1 MRRRLTLVLAVL
13 LAPAACTGP
22 GFHGPD
28 ILYVATPE
36 DVGLQ
41 MLKTAAVTSDDTV
54 YDLGSGDGRL
64 VIAAAR
70 DFGARGVG
78 VEIDG
83 PLVQRSKEAA
93 LRAGVA
99 DRVIFLWQDLFAT
112 DITGATVVTLYLR
125 DDVNL
130 RLRPKL
136 LRELRPGTRVVSHDF
151 GMADWAPDQRLR
163 VRSADREHT
172 IYFWRIPADVAGEWT
187 GTLRMPGG
195 DESLTLALSQR
206 FQRVTGALAT
216 GGRTWP
222 LADATLDGDTLSF
235 TAGPNRFT
243 ARITGNTMT
252 GNTTDTTG
260 PPRDWTARRPNDR
273 TQ

>member
-1 MRRRLTLVLAVL
+1 MCHRLTLVLGEL
-13 LAPAACTGP
+13 LAAAACAGP

-41 MLKTAAVTSDDTV
+41 MLKTAAVTSADTV

-99 DRVIFLWQDLFAT
+99 DRAIFLWQDLFAT
-112 DITGATVVTLYLR
+112 DISGATVITLYLR

-151 GMADWAPDQRLR
+151 GMAEWAPDRLLR
-163 VRSADREHT
+163 VRSVDREHT
-172 IYFWRIPADVAGEWT
+172 IYFWRIPADAAGQWT
-187 GTLRMPGG
+187 GTLGTAGG
-195 DESLTLALSQR
+195 DEPLTLALTQT
-206 FQRVTGALAT
+206 FQRVTGGLAV
-216 GGRTWP
+216 GPHTWP
-222 LADATLDGDTLSF
+222 IADGTLDGDALAFS
-235 TAGPNRFT
+235 AGPYRIT
-243 ARITGNTMT
+243 ARVSGNSMT
-252 GNTTDTTG
+252 GQATGDADT
-260 PPRDWTARRPNDR
+260 PRDWTARRPR
-273 TQ
+273 

>member
-1 MRRRLTLVLAVL
+1 MRRRLTLVLGAL
-13 LAPAACTGP
+13 LAAAACAGP

-41 MLKTAAVTSDDTV
+41 MLKTAAVTSVDTV

-99 DRVIFLWQDLFAT
+99 DRAIFLWQDLFAT
-112 DITGATVVTLYLR
+112 DIRGATVVTLYLR

-151 GMADWAPDQRLR
+151 GMAEWAPDQQLR

-172 IYFWRIPADVAGEWT
+172 IYFWRIPAEVGGQWT
-187 GTLRMPGG
+187 GTLATSGG
-195 DESLTLALSQR
+195 DELLTLALTQK
-206 FQRVTGALAT
+206 FQRVTGAFAV
-216 GGRTWP
+216 GARTWP
-222 LADATLDGDTLSF
+222 IADTTLDGDRLAF
-235 TAGPNRFT
+235 AAGPYRVS
-243 ARITGNTMT
+243 ARVSDTTMT
-252 GNTTDTTG
+252 GRATDAAGT
-260 PPRDWTARRPNDR
+260 PRHWTARRPR
-273 TQ
+273 